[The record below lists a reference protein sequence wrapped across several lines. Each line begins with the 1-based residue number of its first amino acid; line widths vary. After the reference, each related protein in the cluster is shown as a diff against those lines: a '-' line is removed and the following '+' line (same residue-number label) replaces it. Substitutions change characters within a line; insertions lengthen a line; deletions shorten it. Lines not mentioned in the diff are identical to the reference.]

1 MKKTAMAM
9 LMMVGGG
16 VAGDDA
22 DADGGDGDVGDCED
36 ATAADEDK
44 LR

>member
-1 MKKTAMAM
+1 MAMAM

-22 DADGGDGDVGDCED
+22 DADGGDDDAGDGDD
-36 ATAADEDK
+36 ANAGDGDE
-44 LR
+44 